1 METVQIAAAKRHL
14 AGKGVA
20 RQLRR
25 AGQLPAV
32 LYGNGE
38 TVAITIAGDDL
49 ERIRKSESGENTIV
63 EFNVTGDTPETCHA
77 ILREIQIDPVSRASL
92 HADFYRVE
100 MNKPITVRVP
110 LEFINEPHDR
120 LRAADAILTVVMR
133 ELEVECLPRD
143 IPEAIPVDLVALE
156 VGDVLKVGDLI
167 LPPGVILV
175 AEAEETVLTT
185 TMPTVEEVAPEA
197 GGEDIEAEEGATEA
211 H

>member
-1 METVQIAAAKRHL
+1 METVQIAADKRYL

-20 RQLRR
+20 RRLRR

-38 TVAITIAGDDL
+38 TMAITIAGDDL

-63 EFNVTGDTPETCHA
+63 EFNVTGDAPETCHA

-100 MNKPITVRVP
+100 MHKPITVHVP

-120 LRAADAILTVVMR
+120 LRAADAVLTVVMR
-133 ELEVECLPRD
+133 ELEVECLPGD
-143 IPEAIPVDLVALE
+143 IPEAIAVDLIALE
-156 VGDVLKVGDLI
+156 VGDVLKVGDLT
-167 LPPGVILV
+167 LPQGVTLI

-185 TMPTVEEVAPEA
+185 TMPTAEEVAPEA
-197 GGEDIEAEEGATEA
+197 SGEDTGAEEGATAA